1 MENEPWYK
9 KCIRCKNR
17 MFGICMADVTIKQ
30 FAENGSICP
39 LWEEKT
45 MEIKPCP
52 FCGSED
58 LYVRDNSGHY
68 VACKNCD
75 AYGPYGK
82 GDEEAIQLWNLAPR
96 VGDNDCDYPNL
107 TGGCHIFPGR
117 NKKEPKMEKYCKNCV
132 HISEEIE
139 GKVYC
144 CETVNEIY
152 GCNYYEPKN
161 PFAYDFRIC
170 RHCKHSYGYQV
181 AGTDTIV
188 LRCGRNIGRS
198 KKYVCDKWEAKEPEP
213 APLTPS
219 NPNELEPFIL
229 EAKDELKYIQQK
241 ESTHNQMQQLA
252 EEAAELAQAAL
263 KFNRMMGCGCYT
275 PVNPKDARDAVI
287 EETADVLLCLEA
299 AFPHRPGNKGFYSN
313 LARIYQEKAK
323 RWAERLKEHDN

>member
-1 MENEPWYK
+1 
-9 KCIRCKNR
+9 
-17 MFGICMADVTIKQ
+17 
-30 FAENGSICP
+30 
-39 LWEEKT
+39 

-52 FCGSED
+52 FCGSKD

-75 AYGPYGK
+75 AYGPYSK
-82 GDEEAIQLWNLAPR
+82 DDEEAIQLWNLAPR

-117 NKKEPKMEKYCKNCV
+117 NKEEPKMEKYCKNCV

-198 KKYVCDKWEAKEPEP
+198 KEYVCDKWEAKEPEP
-213 APLTPS
+213 APLNAENPS
-219 NPNELEPFIL
+219 GKPFIDLARDELDVIRTLEPIVNR
-229 EAKDELKYIQQK
+229 Y
-241 ESTHNQMQQLA
+241 QMAA
-252 EEAAELAQAAL
+252 EEATELAQALL
-263 KFNRMMGCGCYT
+263 KYCRACGHGSWT
-275 PVNPKDARDAVI
+275 PINPKDATDAVI
-287 EETADVLLCLEA
+287 EEYADLLLAMEA
-299 AFPHRPGNKGFYSN
+299 GFPRREGNKMFYNN
-313 LARIYQEKAK
+313 LERVYKEKAK
-323 RWAERLKEHDN
+323 RWAERLKEAKEK

>member
-1 MENEPWYK
+1 M
-9 KCIRCKNR
+9 
-17 MFGICMADVTIKQ
+17 KQ
-30 FAENGSICP
+30 
-39 LWEEKT
+39 
-45 MEIKPCP
+45 IKPCP
-52 FCGSED
+52 FCGSEN
-58 LYVRDNSGHY
+58 LSVGSFGNYIK
-68 VACKNCD
+68 CENCGTV
-75 AYGPYGK
+75 GPDGSTLN
-82 GDEEAIQLWNLAPR
+82 EAFDKWNAAPR
-96 VGDNDCDYPNL
+96 KEDVEM
-107 TGGCHIFPGR
+107 
-117 NKKEPKMEKYCKNCV
+117 KKSCENCV
-132 HISEEIE
+132 HISEEVD

-144 CETVNEIY
+144 CEEI
-152 GCNYYEPKN
+152 
-161 PFAYDFRIC
+161 
-170 RHCKHSYGYQV
+170 
-181 AGTDTIV
+181 
-188 LRCGRNIGRS
+188 NIGRS
-198 KKYVCDKWEAKEPEP
+198 CKYWEALNPFGNSRPTCLDCKHRYYSWSEGNICNYCGREIGNPEGYVCDSWEAAKEPEP

-299 AFPHRPGNKGFYSN
+299 AFPHRPGNMGFYSN

>member
-1 MENEPWYK
+1 
-9 KCIRCKNR
+9 
-17 MFGICMADVTIKQ
+17 
-30 FAENGSICP
+30 
-39 LWEEKT
+39 

-52 FCGSED
+52 FCGSKD

-82 GDEEAIQLWNLAPR
+82 DDEEAIQLWNLAPR

-117 NKKEPKMEKYCKNCV
+117 NKEEPKMEKYCKNCV

-198 KKYVCDKWEAKEPEP
+198 KEYVCDKWEAKEPEP
-213 APLTPS
+213 APL
-219 NPNELEPFIL
+219 NPENSSGKPFIDLAQDELDVIRTLEPIVNR
-229 EAKDELKYIQQK
+229 Y
-241 ESTHNQMQQLA
+241 QMAA
-252 EEAAELAQAAL
+252 EEATELAQALL
-263 KFNRMMGCGCYT
+263 KYCRICGHGSYT
-275 PVNPKDARDAVI
+275 PINPKDAMDAVI
-287 EETADVLLCLEA
+287 EEYADLLLVMEA
-299 AFPHRPGNKGFYSN
+299 SFPRCEGNKMFYNN
-313 LARIYQEKAK
+313 LERVYKEKAK
-323 RWAERLKEHDN
+323 RWAERLKEREEE

>member
-1 MENEPWYK
+1 
-9 KCIRCKNR
+9 
-17 MFGICMADVTIKQ
+17 
-30 FAENGSICP
+30 
-39 LWEEKT
+39 

-52 FCGSED
+52 FCGSKD

-82 GDEEAIQLWNLAPR
+82 DDEEAIQLWNLAPR

-107 TGGCHIFPGR
+107 TGGCHIFRGR
-117 NKKEPKMEKYCKNCV
+117 NKEEPKMEKYCKNCV
-132 HISEEIE
+132 HISEEID

-188 LRCGRNIGRS
+188 LRCGRNIERS
-198 KKYVCDKWEAKEPEP
+198 KEYVCDKWEAKEPEP

-219 NPNELEPFIL
+219 NSRVKLFIDL
-229 EAKDELKYIQQK
+229 ARDELDVIQTLETK
-241 ESTHNQMQQLA
+241 VNEYLIAA
-252 EEAAELAQAAL
+252 EEAAELAQALL
-263 KFNRMMGCGCYT
+263 KYCRACGHGSWT
-275 PVNPKDARDAVI
+275 PINPKDATDAVI
-287 EETADVLLCLEA
+287 EEYADLLLAMEA
-299 AFPHRPGNKGFYSN
+299 SFPRCEGNKMFYNN
-313 LARIYQEKAK
+313 LERVYKEKAK
-323 RWAERLKEHDN
+323 RWAERLKERGEE